1 MPTLRNTRI
10 DLLPGWRTKARRRSS
25 AQTNVV
31 ALTEDAAELQAEQA
45 GVAVPT
51 HPSLTAVF
59 QALDRSGPWLLLRG
73 EEDLIRPSG
82 DVDILVSKAQ
92 LPGLDSLLKT
102 AGFARVLAPG
112 HGSHRF
118 YFSYSRTDDL
128 WLKLDVV
135 SDISFGTNQQWKTSL
150 AGRCLDN
157 RTRRRQIWLPATA
170 DQAWLQLL
178 HLFLDKGEI
187 VPARAELARHA
198 GDLASA
204 EDALARRID
213 RHLGPGSAVE
223 LLNLVRS
230 GNFDGVPAV
239 SARLSA
245 AWTARSVLSTIARG
259 GVSRAL
265 RTVSP
270 ILQGRPGRGLA
281 VGVMGPDGA
290 GKTSLLRSLSDTLP
304 VSGKYVYMGL
314 WSAGPRDDLLRRIPG
329 GRLAKKVVRILGGSL
344 EARYQRLRGCVVLL
358 DRVPHDARLP
368 GSIDNSLGG
377 RISAALALALA
388 PEPDVLLVLDA
399 PGEMMF
405 ARKGEHSVEVL
416 EAWRQAYLDLA
427 KGLPGTAVLDA
438 SQPQDA
444 VRRAA
449 TAIVWNAV
457 VSGGASPVRPRES
470 TEARA

>member
-1 MPTLRNTRI
+1 M
-10 DLLPGWRTKARRRSS
+10 
-25 AQTNVV
+25 
-31 ALTEDAAELQAEQA
+31 QAEQA
-45 GVAVPT
+45 GVAIPT

-59 QALDRSGPWLLLRG
+59 QTLDRSGPWLLLRG

-92 LPGLDSLLKT
+92 LPGLDSLLKA

-118 YFSYSRTDDL
+118 YFNYSRADDL
-128 WLKLDVV
+128 WLKLDIV
-135 SDISFGTNQQWKTSL
+135 SDISFGTNQQWKTSF
-150 AGRCLDN
+150 AGRCLDA
-157 RTRRRQIWLPATA
+157 RTRRGHIWLPAAA

-187 VPARAELARHA
+187 VPARAELALQA
-198 GDLASA
+198 GNFASA
-204 EDALARRID
+204 EDDLARRID
-213 RHLGPGSAVE
+213 RYVGPGSAVE
-223 LLNLVRS
+223 LLNVVRS

-245 AWTARSVLSTIARG
+245 AWTARSVLSTTVRRD
-259 GVSRAL
+259 VSRVL

-270 ILQGRPGRGLA
+270 VLQDKPGRGLA

-314 WSAGPRDDLLRRIPG
+314 WSAGPWDDLLRRIPG
-329 GRLAKKVVRILGGSL
+329 GRLAKKVVRILGGSFD
-344 EARYQRLRGCVVLL
+344 ARYQRLFGCVVLL

-416 EAWRQAYLDLA
+416 EEWRRAYLDLA
-427 KGLPGTAVLDA
+427 KGLRGAAVLDA
-438 SQPQDA
+438 SQPQDS
-444 VRRAA
+444 VRRTA

-457 VSGGASPVRPRES
+457 VGGATSRYSHANPRKE
-470 TEARA
+470 RV